1 MENVSKALLLS
12 ASVLLAIFIVA
23 MGVRLFSSASR
34 VTKAYDSS
42 MSQVQIASFNTN
54 FTKFMGAVT
63 DETNTEKQ
71 KYATIYDVISTATF
85 AYDYNSR
92 QVIDP
97 RSTESLNDTG
107 LVRVDLKSKSG
118 ATIEHL
124 QVKEKIYDILLQEC
138 YYQDNYYPNAKSIIT
153 YEITVNAETSG
164 GLIRWV
170 TFTPMTDGVHDEV
183 PKAIIKANDKLST
196 P

>member
-12 ASVLLAIFIVA
+12 ASVLLALLIVA
-23 MGVRLFSSASR
+23 LGLRLFKSASR

-42 MSQVQIASFNTN
+42 MSQIQISTFNTN

-63 DETNTEKQ
+63 DETNAEKQ

-85 AYDYNSR
+85 AYDYNSK
-92 QVIDP
+92 QVI
-97 RSTESLNDTG
+97 NG

-138 YYQDNYYPNAKSIIT
+138 YYQDNNYPNAKSIIT
-153 YEITVNAETSG
+153 YEITVNAETTG

-170 TFTPMTDGVHDEV
+170 TFTPMVDNLNVVTSAIN
-183 PKAIIKANDKLST
+183 KAKHELGEH
-196 P
+196 

>member
-12 ASVLLAIFIVA
+12 ASVLLALLIVA
-23 MGVRLFSSASR
+23 LGLRLFKSASR

-42 MSQVQIASFNTN
+42 MSQIQISTFNTN

-63 DETNTEKQ
+63 DETNAEKQ

-85 AYDYNSR
+85 AYDYNSK
-92 QVIDP
+92 QVINP
-97 RSTESLNDTG
+97 RIAESLNDNG

-138 YYQDNYYPNAKSIIT
+138 YYQDNNYPNAKSIIT
-153 YEITVNAETSG
+153 YEITVNAETTG

-170 TFTPMTDGVHDEV
+170 TFTPMVDNLNVVTSAIN
-183 PKAIIKANDKLST
+183 KAKHELGEH
-196 P
+196 

>member
-54 FTKFMGAVT
+54 FTKVMG
-63 DETNTEKQ
+63 
-71 KYATIYDVISTATF
+71 STATF

-138 YYQDNYYPNAKSIIT
+138 YYQDNNYPNAKSIIT
-153 YEITVNAETSG
+153 YEITVNAETTG